1 MVVLL
6 EVTVVV
12 VVAEVS
18 HLVTG
23 PALALVHHHLPPN
36 FSFPVVVMAVEA
48 AAVDVVD
55 VVRKALRLE

>member
-1 MVVLL
+1 MVVL

-23 PALALVHHHLPPN
+23 PALALVHHLPPN